1 MKKVVVQKDFDLS
14 TTKGKVQALAYLY
27 PVLDAIEDDE
37 RRQKFVIAIDEALGI
52 TSHDDELFAPLV
64 NMLGELTIKEVG
76 SADKVSVQRDGLTY
90 AYVEVT
96 AHEDSNP

>member
-1 MKKVVVQKDFDLS
+1 MRHEIIRRRWKMKKVVVQKDFDLS

-64 NMLGELTIKEVG
+64 NMLGKLTIKEVK
-76 SADKVSVQRDGLTY
+76 D
-90 AYVEVT
+90 E
-96 AHEDSNP
+96 

>member
-1 MKKVVVQKDFDLS
+1 MRHEIIRRRWKMKKVVVQKDFDLS

-52 TSHDDELFAPLV
+52 TWLWA
-64 NMLGELTIKEVG
+64 
-76 SADKVSVQRDGLTY
+76 
-90 AYVEVT
+90 
-96 AHEDSNP
+96 

>member
-14 TTKGKVQALAYLY
+14 TTKGKVQARAYLY

-52 TSHDDELFAPLV
+52 TWLWA
-64 NMLGELTIKEVG
+64 
-76 SADKVSVQRDGLTY
+76 
-90 AYVEVT
+90 
-96 AHEDSNP
+96 